1 MPNAY
6 SEDALVEQPAIEL
19 LRDGLKWDHVCAYE
33 ETHGE
38 DGLLGRE
45 NRSEVVLRSHLLTAL
60 NKLNPSVSQ
69 EAIFQTLEEVC
80 RDRSSMSPVAAN
92 REVYELLK
100 SGHKVSIHDAE
111 GNPLSEVVRIVD
123 WNDPLN
129 NDFLVVNQLWV
140 TGTMYTRR
148 PDAVG
153 FVNGIPLLLC
163 EFKKPSENVYSA
175 FEDNLRDYKDAI
187 PQLLWYNAVILL
199 SNGSE
204 SKVGT
209 LTSEWEHFGDWKRIN
224 DEGEKGVISLDTAL
238 QGVCEK
244 TRFLNLV
251 ENFVLYSDAKGGTA
265 KLLAKN
271 HQFLGVNRAV
281 AAVVR
286 LSASIARLPFTS
298 GRGVGGEGKTQADL
312 RRLGVFWHTQGS
324 GKSYSMIFFAQM
336 VLRKLPGN
344 WSFVVVTDRTDLD
357 DQIYKNFANCGVLK
371 KECQAESAENLKQLL
386 TEDHRY
392 IFTLIQK
399 FKTDENGT
407 YPELSDRSDIIV
419 ITDEAHRSQYDTLAL
434 NMRRAL
440 PNAAFIGFTG
450 TPLMAGEEKT
460 REVFGD
466 YVSVYDFKQSIED
479 GATVPLYYEN
489 RIPELELVNESLDED
504 LARLLED
511 AELDEAQEK
520 KLEREFKREYHL
532 ITRDD
537 RLDAVAEDIVQHFLG
552 RGHLGKA
559 MVVSIDKV
567 TAVKMY
573 DRVTAAWASELND
586 LKEQL
591 KKTLPVDNDELV
603 SRIRYMEETD
613 MAVVVSQ
620 GQNEVDDFRKK
631 GLNIASHRKR
641 MLDEDLETDFKNPQ
655 SNLRIVF
662 VCAMWTTG
670 FDVPS
675 CSTIYVDKP
684 MKNHTLMQTIS
695 RANRVFGDKISGTI
709 VDYAGVFR
717 NLQKALAIYGQGRG
731 GGEFPVLEKSE
742 LVKVLKKSFRELTAF
757 FKEMDVSFKA
767 MLATSG
773 FEAVSS
779 IENAVDAILEDEERK
794 KDFISRANHIRRLY
808 KAILPDT
815 RAEKFQ
821 ARCALVKAM
830 HDRIRKAGEPVDITH
845 VIGDIEK
852 LLDESISP
860 RGYEIHDPK
869 EVVNLAQ
876 IDFEKLRKKFK
887 QMKKGIQL
895 ERLKAA
901 IEAKLFEMMLL
912 NKSRIHLYDKY
923 QEMIAAYNS
932 GSKNLEELLVDLIK
946 ITQELDEEEK
956 RTVRE
961 GLTEEELAV
970 FDLLTRPE
978 PALTKAQEV
987 EVKKVAREL
996 LVRLR
1001 REKLVLDWRKKQ
1013 QTRASVKLC
1022 IEEELDSLPE
1032 IYTASIFSKK
1042 SDLVYQ
1048 HVYDSYF
1055 GAGQSL
1061 YQCA

>member
-1 MPNAY
+1 MSNAY

-19 LRDGLKWDHVCAYE
+19 LRDGLKWDHICAYE

-45 NRSEVVLRSHLLTAL
+45 NRSEVVLRPRLLNAL
-60 NKLNPSVSQ
+60 NELNPSVSK
-69 EAIFQTLEEVC
+69 ESIFQTLEEVC

-100 SGHKVSIHDAE
+100 SGRKLTVHDAE
-111 GNPLSEVVRIVD
+111 GNPLNEVVRIVD

-140 TGTMYTRR
+140 TGAMYTRR

-271 HQFLGVNRAV
+271 HQFLGVQNAV
-281 AAVVR
+281 QSVR
-286 LSASIARLPFTS
+286 ELEVNQ
-298 GRGVGGEGKTQADL
+298 GQ
-312 RRLGVFWHTQGS
+312 LGVFWHTQGS

-371 KECQAESAENLKQLL
+371 KECQAESAEHLKQLL

-407 YPELSDRSDIIV
+407 YPELSDRSNIIV

-489 RIPELELVNESLDED
+489 RIPELELINASLDED

-573 DRVTAAWASELND
+573 DRVKAAWDSELND
-586 LKEQL
+586 LKAQL
-591 KKTLPVDNDELV
+591 KRTSPVGASELV
-603 SRIRYMEETD
+603 SRIQTMEETD

-620 GQNEVDDFRKK
+620 GQNEVDDFRQK
-631 GLNIASHRKR
+631 GLDIASHRKR
-641 MLDEDLETDFKNPQ
+641 MLDEDLETAFKNPQ
-655 SNLRIVF
+655 SHLRIVF

-742 LVKVLKKSFRELTAF
+742 LVKVLKRSFRELTAF
-757 FKEMDVSFKA
+757 FKEMGISFNA

-779 IENAVDAILEDEERK
+779 IENAADAILEDEERK

-821 ARCALVKAM
+821 ARCALVKAI

-860 RGYEIHDPK
+860 RSYEIHDPK

-923 QEMIAAYNS
+923 QEMIADYNS
-932 GSKNLEELLVDLIK
+932 GSKNLEELLIDLIE
-946 ITQELDEEEK
+946 ITHELNEEEK

-970 FDLLTRPE
+970 FDLLTQPE
-978 PALTKAQEV
+978 PTLTKAQEV
-987 EVKKVAREL
+987 EVKKIAREL

-1013 QTRASVKLC
+1013 QTRALVKLC
-1022 IEEELDSLPE
+1022 IEEELDSLPKV
-1032 IYTASIFSKK
+1032 YTDSIFLKK
-1042 SDLVYQ
+1042 ADLVYQ

-1061 YQCA
+1061 YECA